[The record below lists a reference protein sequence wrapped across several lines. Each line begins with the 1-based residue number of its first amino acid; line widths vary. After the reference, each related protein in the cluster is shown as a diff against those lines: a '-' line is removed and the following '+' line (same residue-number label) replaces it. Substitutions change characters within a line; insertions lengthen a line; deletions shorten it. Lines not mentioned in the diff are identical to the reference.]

1 VNDHTGDDTGD
12 DERELLR
19 RTVEAILTDHCPPEL
34 VGASEGSW
42 SGPLWKRL
50 ADAGLTAL
58 GVPESAGGSGGAL
71 TDAAAVVR
79 AAASY
84 AAPLPLAETLFPA
97 AAICVR
103 AGFDLP
109 DGPLTAAAGPD
120 LTYSRR
126 DGGVRFEGTVP
137 RVPYARV
144 VDRIVLVAADGQG
157 GEVAALVDRAAFILA
172 ESDNLAGE
180 PRDRLTADGVTPGE
194 VAEVAPG
201 TVELVREQG
210 ALARSVQIAGALG
223 EVLDLCV
230 RYTGERVQFGRPIG
244 KFQAV
249 AHLVARLAAMVTSV
263 EAAAHAAVLA
273 QAAGAHGD
281 PTARE
286 AARLAVAAAKTQ
298 ASATAGLGA
307 RIAHQVHGTI
317 GFTQE
322 YRLHHLTRRLW
333 SWREEYGCDEHWS
346 AVLGAHVINQGA
358 EELWPTMTRV

>member
-1 VNDHTGDDTGD
+1 VSDYTGD

-19 RTVEAILTDHCPPEL
+19 RTVEAMLKDHCPPEL
-34 VGASEGSW
+34 VGASEGGW
-42 SGPLWKRL
+42 SEALWGRL
-50 ADAGLTAL
+50 AEAGLTGL
-58 GVPESAGGSGGAL
+58 GIPENAGGSGGAL
-71 TDAAAVVR
+71 TDAADVVR
-79 AAASY
+79 MAASF

-97 AAICVR
+97 ATICAR
-103 AGFDLP
+103 AGFALP
-109 DGPLTAAAGPD
+109 GGPLTATAGPD
-120 LTYSRR
+120 LTFSRR
-126 DGGVRFEGTVP
+126 DGGVRFEGTAA

-144 VDRIVLVAADGQG
+144 VDTIVLVAADGQG
-157 GEVAALVDRAAFILA
+157 GEVAALVDRAAFTLT

-180 PRDRLTADGVTPGE
+180 PRDRLTADGVRA
-194 VAEVAPG
+194 AEVADVPPG
-201 TVELVREQG
+201 TADLVREQG

-273 QAAGAHGD
+273 RAASDAHDD

-286 AARLAVAAAKTQ
+286 VARLAVAAAKTQ

-346 AVLGAHVINQGA
+346 AILGAHVINQGA
-358 EELWPTMTRV
+358 DELWPTMTRG

>member
-1 VNDHTGDDTGD
+1 MSETSGD

-19 RTVEAILTDHCPPEL
+19 RTVEAILTDHCPAEL
-34 VGASEGSW
+34 VGASEGTW
-42 SGPLWKRL
+42 SEPLWKRL
-50 ADAGLTAL
+50 AEAGLTTL
-58 GVPESAGGSGGAL
+58 GVPEEAGGSGGTL

-97 AAICVR
+97 VTLCAR
-103 AGFDLP
+103 AGFALTDR
-109 DGPLTAAAGPD
+109 PLTAAAGPD
-120 LTYSRR
+120 LAFARQG
-126 DGGVRFEGTVP
+126 GGVRLTGTAA

-144 VDRIVLVAADGQG
+144 VDQVLVVAADGQG
-157 GEVAALVDRAAFILA
+157 GEIAALVDRAAFDLA

-194 VAEVAPG
+194 FAEVAPG
-201 TVELVREQG
+201 TGELVRELG

-273 QAAGAHGD
+273 REAAGADGD
-281 PTARE
+281 PATHE

-346 AVLGAHVINQGA
+346 AILGAHVINQGA
-358 EELWPTMTRV
+358 DELWPTMTRV